1 MAAQCPGPRYC
12 FASGGAGPCRAHGCR
27 VCGAYVLADTED
39 WPAPLCVAHAPEPLI
54 DTAIALRTELER
66 LLSMFDGVHQSDCAV
81 FNVLGRAASDS
92 EIVDRMQ
99 REARSFCSCGYF
111 AAREGARLRFN
122 IASDGRRV
130 ERRDTEPVLDSER
143 MHS

>member
-1 MAAQCPGPRYC
+1 
-12 FASGGAGPCRAHGCR
+12 